1 MSKLPYV
8 QKALMVLFSFLLT
21 LGLGL
26 WLPEILSAF
35 VKLFGFKEDMVTHSI
50 VLMYLLF
57 VLYLAMPSLPRG
69 GSVKVKDKAI
79 LITGCDKGIG
89 FALAKHLHTKGFT
102 VFAGC
107 LLKDKNG
114 EGAQTLEKMKCER
127 MKVLQM
133 NICTDEEVRQAVD
146 FVKTQ
151 LKEPEKGLWGVV
163 NNAGIS
169 TFGEVE
175 FTSVE
180 HYKEVVDVNLW
191 GTVRVT
197 KAFLPLIRRAKGRV
211 VNVASMFGRMG
222 KASHSAYCISNYG
235 VEAFTDCLRYEQQR
249 WGVKVSIIELGN
261 YIAATGILTRDHVES
276 IADRMWN
283 EATKIIQEDYGKA
296 YFDRQ
301 TMTMKSFCS
310 SSSKDMSLIVDAIHD
325 ALTSVYPYNR
335 YEPMDAYW
343 WIRLHISAHLPT
355 PIAYWLYKH

>member
-1 MSKLPYV
+1 MSKLSYV
-8 QKALMVLFSFLLT
+8 QMALMVLFSFLLT

-35 VKLFGFKEDMVTHSI
+35 VKLFGFQEDTVTHSI
-50 VLMYLLF
+50 VLMYLVF
-57 VLYLAMPSLPRG
+57 VLYLAMPSLPR

-102 VFAGC
+102 IFAGC

-133 NICTDEEVRQAVD
+133 NICTDEEVREAVE
-146 FVKTQ
+146 FVKSH

-180 HYKEVVDVNLW
+180 HYKEVADVNLW
-191 GTVRVT
+191 GTIRVT
-197 KAFLPLIRRAKGRV
+197 KAFLPLIRRARGRV

-222 KASHSAYCISNYG
+222 LASHSAYCISNYG
-235 VEAFTDCLRYEQQR
+235 LEAFSDCLRYEQRR

-261 YIAATGILTRDHVES
+261 YIAATGILNRDHIES

-283 EATKIIQEDYGKA
+283 EAADIVHEDYGKA

-301 TMTMKSFCS
+301 TMIMKSFCS
-310 SSSKDMSLIVDAIHD
+310 SSSKDISLIFDAITD
-325 ALTSVYPYNR
+325 ALTSRYPYSR
-335 YEPMDAYW
+335 YEPMNAYW
-343 WIRLHISAHLPT
+343 WIRLHILAHLPT
-355 PIAYWLYKH
+355 PVADWLYKC

>member
-1 MSKLPYV
+1 MSKFSYV
-8 QKALMVLFSFLLT
+8 QMALMVLFSFLLT

-35 VKLFGFKEDMVTHSI
+35 VKLFGLKEDLVTHSI
-50 VLMYLLF
+50 VLMYLIF
-57 VLYLAMPSLPRG
+57 VVYLAMPALPR
-69 GSVKVKDKAI
+69 GSVKVNDKAI

-107 LLKDKNG
+107 LLKNG

-133 NICTDEEVRQAVD
+133 NVCTDEEVRQAVD
-146 FVKTQ
+146 FVKSQ

-163 NNAGIS
+163 NNAGTS

-175 FTSVE
+175 FTGVA
-180 HYKEVVDVNLW
+180 HYKEIADVNLW

-211 VNVASMFGRMG
+211 VNVASMFGRMSM
-222 KASHSAYCISNYG
+222 ASHSADCISNYG
-235 VEAFTDCLRYEQQR
+235 IEAFSDCLRYEQQR

-261 YIAATGILTRDHVES
+261 HIAATGILTRDHVES

-283 EATKIIQEDYGKA
+283 EAAEIVHEDYGKA

-301 TMTMKSFCS
+301 TMVMKSFCS
-310 SSSKDMSLIVDAIHD
+310 SSSKDMSLIIDAITD
-325 ALTSVYPYNR
+325 ALTSRYPYSR
-335 YEPMDAYW
+335 YEPMNAYW
-343 WIRLHISAHLPT
+343 WVRLHIIAHLPA
-355 PIAYWLYKH
+355 PITDWLYKH